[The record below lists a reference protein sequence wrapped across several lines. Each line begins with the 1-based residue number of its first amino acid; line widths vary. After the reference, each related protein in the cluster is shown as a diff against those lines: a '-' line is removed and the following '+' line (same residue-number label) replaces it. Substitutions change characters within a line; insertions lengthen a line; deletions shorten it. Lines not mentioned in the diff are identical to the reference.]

1 MAHHEINRAVQLTM
15 GKDHAPC
22 SSFHCTSKIGWIS
35 PLLRRLYIHLCGFLD
50 CLQEAVKETA
60 ILINDEPMG
69 TWTLHTDGASNIR
82 GTGLGVVLK
91 SPQGDNIAQAV
102 RCEWDATNNEAE
114 YEALIFGLHLATDI
128 GVRDISV
135 TCDSLLIVN
144 QIQGSFAA
152 KDDRMIAYLEVAKDL
167 VTKFDKFRDRKST
180 RLNSSHRSLSR
191 MPSSA

>member
-1 MAHHEINRAVQLTM
+1 MA
-15 GKDHAPC
+15 D
-22 SSFHCTSKIGWIS
+22 FS
-35 PLLRRLYIHLCGFLD
+35 PTLE
-50 CLQEAVKETA
+50 QEAVKETA
-60 ILINDEPMG
+60 VLINDEPIG

-114 YEALIFGLHLATDI
+114 YEALIFGLHLAIDI

-152 KDDRMIAYLEVAKDL
+152 KDDGMIAYLEVAKDL
-167 VTKFDKFRDRKST
+167 VTKFDKFDIQQVPREQNTQADA
-180 RLNSSHRSLSR
+180 LANLG
-191 MPSSA
+191 SALDPK